1 MRVPVRCPDVRT
13 ASASPRR
20 AGAPARYARAVA
32 KPRTTSPKPPSDADP
47 ADDVRA
53 RVAELLAAGPRQ
65 ARTVSAALVAQ
76 LRATP
81 ASRAALPAPADV
93 PEAHRRAIVAAH
105 AAALL
110 AAADGDGLGALVAS
124 LDGALAWAVV
134 LGAGN
139 ARDFA
144 PYVAVAAAALD
155 RDDPDVR
162 LAAIYGVRRWVA
174 AGGEV
179 APFAAGLVRAAA
191 DDRRGPAMKAKVA
204 TAARDALRDAA
215 QRPADRAAIDA
226 AVALAEPPALRR
238 ALTKLLGDAPPSPR
252 TVAEAVRALGRDPRL
267 QALGLAHLTST
278 LVTDMTDVRAAFRF
292 VGDLLASADP
302 AVRDAAAALAYY
314 GADLQGRTA
323 EAQRMRPALAAR
335 AAAPD
340 LSDAAREHLAAA
352 LRALDR
358 ARAAG

>member
-1 MRVPVRCPDVRT
+1 MRVPVRCPDVR
-13 ASASPRR
+13 P
-20 AGAPARYARAVA
+20 APARRAARQSPYARAVA
-32 KPRTTSPKPPSDADP
+32 KPRATSRKPTPHADP
-47 ADDVRA
+47 AAHVRA
-53 RVAELLAAGPRQ
+53 RVAELLAAGPRT
-65 ARTVSAALVAQ
+65 ARTVREALIAQ

-81 ASRAALPAPADV
+81 ALRAALPAPADV

-110 AAADGDGLGALVAS
+110 AAGDGDGLGALVDS

-134 LGAGN
+134 LSAGN

-155 RDDPDVR
+155 RDEPDVR
-162 LAAIYGVRRWVA
+162 LAAIYGVRRWGA
-174 AGGEV
+174 AGGAV
-179 APFAAGLVRAAA
+179 APFAAGLVRAAG
-191 DDRRGPAMKAKVA
+191 DDRRGPAMKATVA

-226 AVALAEPPALRR
+226 AVAVAEPATLRR
-238 ALTKLLGDAPPSPR
+238 ALIKLLGAAPPPPR
-252 TVAEAVRALGRDPRL
+252 TVADAVRALGRDPRL
-267 QALGLAHLTST
+267 QELGLAYLTSA
-278 LVTDMTDVRAAFRF
+278 LVQDMTDVRAAFRF
-292 VGDLLASADP
+292 VGDLLASDDP

-323 EAQRMRPALAAR
+323 EVQRMRPALAAL
-335 AAAPD
+335 ADAPD
-340 LSDAAREHLAAA
+340 LSAAARAHLAAA

-358 ARAAG
+358 ARGAG